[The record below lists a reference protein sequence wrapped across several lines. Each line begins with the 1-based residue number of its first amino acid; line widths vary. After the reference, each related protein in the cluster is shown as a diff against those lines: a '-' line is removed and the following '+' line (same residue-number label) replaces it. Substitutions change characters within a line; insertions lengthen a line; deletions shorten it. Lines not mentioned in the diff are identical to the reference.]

1 MKNLRIVYLLLYFSA
16 AACLPE
22 SSAQAE
28 MEVIADA
35 EGQQGLTIIRMTVT
49 PAAEPVP
56 ALKHRFRVPM
66 HERKPGNAATHYLR
80 SFGEG
85 GSPGR
90 QWRMLRD
97 RYGEEVDDWYDF
109 DFPIDKIPMEKFR
122 EAARAWDNYV
132 NEHIRS
138 ASVRRECEWGLEEMD
153 LRGMEAIEFLLPDA
167 QESRAISRALAL
179 LSRRAILDQ
188 NYDGAID
195 YIRMNYQ
202 LGQDIS
208 KQRFLVCSL
217 VGMAEVGM
225 ANKSVIEL
233 ISASGSPNLYWAL
246 TELPR
251 PIIDMR
257 EAMNLEMSL
266 GLRMFPILLDV
277 ETKQHAP
284 EEWTRLVTT
293 VLKDLA
299 ASQNILGGN
308 RFPEKQTLAQL
319 GAMGFSL
326 VIYPTAKQRLI
337 DSGKSIAEVEA
348 MSVSQVLFIDTAR
361 EFQKVA
367 DEFEK
372 WSLVPFHQMRD
383 VEIDSFELSDGFG
396 KMLADMLLPAVQAAR
411 SAQIRTQWQINAL
424 RILEAL
430 RMHAAIAGKLPA
442 SLDEITVVPVPDNPI
457 TRQSFVYRFEGQT
470 AILELPF
477 SDGMPGVAW
486 RFEIQ
491 LAESK

>member
-1 MKNLRIVYLLLYFSA
+1 MNNLRIAYMLLCFSA
-16 AACLPE
+16 AVFLLE
-22 SSAQAE
+22 SPAQAE
-28 MEVIADA
+28 MEVITDA
-35 EGQQGLTIIRMTVT
+35 EGQEGLTIIRMTVT

-66 HERKPGNAATHYLR
+66 HERIPGNAATHYLR

-90 QWRMLRD
+90 KWRMLRD
-97 RYGEEVDDWYDF
+97 RYGEGVDDWYDF
-109 DFPIDKIPMEKFR
+109 DFPVERIPIEQCR
-122 EAARAWDNYV
+122 EVASAWDNYV
-132 NEHIRS
+132 NDHIRS

-167 QESRAISRALAL
+167 QESRQISRALAL
-179 LSRRAILDQ
+179 LSRMAILDQ
-188 NYDGAID
+188 NNEDAID

-202 LGQDIS
+202 LGQDVS

-217 VGMAEVGM
+217 VGMAEVGI

-246 TELPR
+246 AELPR

-266 GLRMFPILLDV
+266 GLRMFPVLLDV

-284 EEWTRLVTT
+284 EEWSRLVTK

-299 ASQNILGGN
+299 ASQEILGGN
-308 RFPEKQTLAQL
+308 RFPEEQTLAQL
-319 GAMGFSL
+319 GAMVLSFA
-326 VIYPTAKQRLI
+326 IYPTAKQRLI
-337 DSGKSIAEVEA
+337 EGGKSIAEVES
-348 MSVSQVLFIDTAR
+348 MPVSQVLLIDTAL

-383 VEIDSFELSDGFG
+383 VEIDSLELSDGFG

-411 SAQIRTQWQINAL
+411 KAQIRTQWQISAL

-457 TRQSFVYRFEGQT
+457 TRQSFVYRLEDGT
-470 AILELPF
+470 AVLELPF